1 VSAVHALIRVW
12 LTDRP
17 GALGQVASRIGAVRA
32 DIVAI
37 DVLERGEGVAIDEF
51 AVLLDDEAL
60 VPLLITEIE
69 QVDGASVEQVK
80 TVDHFPDARLDAL
93 HTAAVLHDASS
104 VPELERVVCDLIQR
118 EFLADWVALVGADC
132 LLGTAGDGMP
142 PAETVRMIA
151 MGLAGSGAAMSAA
164 TGPDTLAA
172 AVLERHGATLV
183 VHRDVPPFRQRE
195 REQLQLL
202 ARITDRM
209 LGLLRTA

>member
-1 VSAVHALIRVW
+1 VPAVHALIRVW

-93 HTAAVLHDASS
+93 HTAAVLHDARS
-104 VPELERVVCDLIQR
+104 VEELERVVCELIHG
-118 EFLADWVALVGADC
+118 EFLADWVALVGPEC
-132 LLGTAGDGMP
+132 LLGATGGELP

-151 MGLAGSGAAMSAA
+151 IGMSGSGAAMSAD
-164 TGPDTLAA
+164 TGLHTLAA
-172 AVLERHGATLV
+172 ATLEGHEATLV
-183 VHRDVPPFRQRE
+183 VHRDAPPFRQRE

-209 LGLLRTA
+209 LALLRSA

>member
-1 VSAVHALIRVW
+1 MPAVHALIRVW

-51 AVLLDDEAL
+51 AVVLDDESL

-80 TVDHFPDARLDAL
+80 TVEHFPDARLDAL
-93 HTAAVLHDASS
+93 HTAAVLHEARSTE
-104 VPELERVVCDLIQR
+104 ELHHVVCDLIHR
-118 EFLADWVALVGADC
+118 EFLADWVALVGAGG
-132 LLGTAGDGMP
+132 LLGSCGTELP
-142 PAETVRMIA
+142 PGETVRMIA
-151 MGLAGSGAAMSAA
+151 SGITGSSTAMAPA

-172 AVLERHGATLV
+172 AVLAAHGATLV
-183 VHRDVPPFRQRE
+183 VHRDLPPFRLRE

-209 LGLLRTA
+209 LTLLAAG